1 MPGLFLAT
9 AVGNAGEVAI
19 VIAGAA
25 FAGALI
31 ASTLGL
37 PKIAG
42 YLVLGA
48 VVGPAGLDW
57 ISDPDSTRFAAE
69 LGVAMLIFVVG
80 VELSL
85 SELLHNLK
93 ASVLIAAGQFL
104 VVGGVVGLGALALGF
119 GGGGAFVLGGAA
131 GLSSTAA
138 GLALVVSLGRAR
150 RIAPIAVG
158 VLIVQD
164 IVAVI
169 LIGVV
174 PSLSTGEADELAVA
188 VFRVLLLVGL
198 AVPAVPV
205 AAWLAGIVFRFVA
218 IRVDRELFVIGLM
231 ATIAILA
238 AGAVQLGLS
247 VALGAFVA
255 GLVVS
260 QSGYAQSAIRETE
273 ALRDVFAAAF
283 FVSAGLLF
291 EPEALSA
298 EPGLAGLLVVST
310 VVLKFGVIAGMA
322 RLAGLDWGIAV
333 ALGVLLGNIG
343 EFSFVVASVAD
354 EAIVTADA
362 LGVVVFTVAV
372 SLLVT
377 AVLTAVGGRRDR
389 QGGLP
394 AGDAG
399 DAVVLIG
406 YGRLG
411 RRVAEELGKRSVP
424 LVVVERDPVLAGLAR
439 RDGYPAIWADA
450 GQRSTVRRLGGGR
463 VFIVTDGNV
472 QTANALVERLAVLA
486 PSARVVTLTAPEE
499 KLASLGLDLTIVDAD
514 RAASQNVAQA
524 VEEAL
529 ARVPEPFTVRSHGT
543 RIRFPYDRG
552 ALRPS
557 LRERLVNALLPPP
570 VRASDRC
577 PACNGRGR
585 RFASGTFTRCTVCGG
600 DGRRSGA

>member
-1 MPGLFLAT
+1 MPTLFLET
-9 AVGNAGEVAI
+9 GVGNAGQVAI
-19 VIAGAA
+19 VIAAAA
-25 FAGALI
+25 FAGALL
-31 ASTLGL
+31 ASTLGV

-42 YLVLGA
+42 YLVVGA
-48 VVGPAGLDW
+48 IVGPAGLDW
-57 ISDPDSTRFAAE
+57 ISDPDRTRFAAE

-85 SELLHNLK
+85 RELLHNLR
-93 ASVLIAAGQFL
+93 ASLLIAGGQFL
-104 VVGGVVGLGALALGF
+104 VVGALVGLGALALDV

-150 RIAPIAVG
+150 QIAPVAVG
-158 VLIVQD
+158 VLIAQD

-174 PSLSTGEADELAVA
+174 PSLTTGEADELAVA
-188 VFRVLLLVGL
+188 VFRVLLFVGL
-198 AVPAVPV
+198 AVPVVPI

-218 IRVDRELFVIGLM
+218 VRVDRELFVIGLM

-260 QSGYAQSAIRETE
+260 QSGYSQSAIRETE

-291 EPEALSA
+291 DPDALAA
-298 EPGLAGLLVVST
+298 EPGLAGLLVAGT
-310 VVLKFGVIAGMA
+310 VVVKFGAIALLA

-333 ALGVLLGNIG
+333 ALGVLLANIG
-343 EFSFVVASVAD
+343 EFSFVVVSVAD
-354 EAIVTADA
+354 EAVVSADA
-362 LGVVVFTVAV
+362 QGVVVFTVAV

-377 AVLTAVGGRRDR
+377 AGLTALGGRRERLD
-389 QGGLP
+389 GVP
-394 AGDAG
+394 DG
-399 DAVVLIG
+399 DAVVLVG

-411 RRVAEELGKRSVP
+411 RRVAEELRARNVP
-424 LVVVERDPVLAGLAR
+424 LVVVERDPVLAALAR

-450 GQRSTVRRLGGGR
+450 GQRATIKRLGGGR
-463 VFIVTDGNV
+463 VFVVTDGNV
-472 QTANALVERLAVLA
+472 QTANAFIERLAMLA
-486 PSARVVTLTAPEE
+486 PNARVVTLTAPEE

-514 RAASQNVAQA
+514 RAASLNVAQA
-524 VEEAL
+524 VQEAR
-529 ARVPEPFTVRSHGT
+529 ARPVEPFTVRSHGT
-543 RIRFPYDRG
+543 RIRFPYNRG
-552 ALRPS
+552 AIRQP
-557 LRERLVNALLPPP
+557 LRERLFNALLSPP
-570 VRASDRC
+570 VRTSDSC
-577 PACNGRGR
+577 AACNGRGR
-585 RFASGTFTRCTVCGG
+585 RFVNGTFTRCTVCGG
-600 DGRRSGA
+600 DGRRSSA

>member
-1 MPGLFLAT
+1 MPIVFIDT
-9 AVGNAGEVAI
+9 TVGGAGEVAI
-19 VIAGAA
+19 VIAAAA
-25 FAGALI
+25 FAGALM

-42 YLVLGA
+42 YLVVGA
-48 VVGPAGLDW
+48 LVGPAGLDW
-57 ISDPDSTRFAAE
+57 ISDPDRTRFAAE
-69 LGVAMLIFVVG
+69 LGVALLIFVVG

-85 SELLHNLK
+85 RELLHNLRP
-93 ASVLIAAGQFL
+93 SLIIAVGQFL
-104 VVGGVVGLGALALGF
+104 VVGAVVALGALAF
-119 GGGGAFVLGGAA
+119 GVSGGGAFVLGGAA

-138 GLALVVSLGRAR
+138 GLALVGSLARAR
-150 RIAPIAVG
+150 QIAPIAVG

-164 IVAVI
+164 VVAVI

-188 VFRVLLLVGL
+188 VLRVLFFVGL
-198 AVPAVPV
+198 AVPVIPV

-238 AGAVQLGLS
+238 ASAVQLGLS

-291 EPEALSA
+291 DPDALAA
-298 EPGLAGLLVVST
+298 EPGLAVLLVAGT
-310 VVLKFGVIAGMA
+310 VVVKFGAITVLG
-322 RLAGLDWGIAV
+322 RLAGLGWMVAAGLGI
-333 ALGVLLGNIG
+333 LLANVG

-354 EAIVTADA
+354 EGVVSADV

-377 AVLTAVGGRRDR
+377 ALLAALVGRRP
-389 QGGLP
+389 QGDGLP
-394 AGDAG
+394 AGDA
-399 DAVVLIG
+399 VVVIG

-411 RRVAEELGKRSVP
+411 RRVAAELKARAIP
-424 LVVVERDPVLAGLAR
+424 LVIVERDPVLASLAR
-439 RDGYPAIWADA
+439 RDGYAAIWADA
-450 GQRSTVRRLGGGR
+450 GQRSTVHRLGTGR
-463 VFIVTDGNV
+463 VFVVTDGDA
-472 QTANALVERLAVLA
+472 QTSNALIERLALLA
-486 PSARVVTLTAPEE
+486 PSARVVTLTIPEE
-499 KLASLGLDLTIVDAD
+499 RLATLGLDLTIVDAD
-514 RAASQNVAQA
+514 RTASQNVATA
-524 VEEAL
+524 VQEAL
-529 ARVPEPFTVRSHGT
+529 GRAAEPFTVRSHGT
-543 RIRFPYDRG
+543 RIRFPYDRRVT
-552 ALRPS
+552 RPS
-557 LRERLVNALLPPP
+557 LRDRLVGVFLSPPAR
-570 VRASDRC
+570 VGDAC

-585 RFASGTFTRCTVCGG
+585 RFANGTFTRCTVCGG
-600 DGRRSGA
+600 DGRRYTP

>member
-1 MPGLFLAT
+1 MPVLFLDT
-9 AVGNAGEVAI
+9 GVGNAGEVAI
-19 VIAGAA
+19 VIAAAA

-31 ASTLGL
+31 ASTFGI

-42 YLVLGA
+42 YLVVGA

-85 SELLHNLK
+85 GELLHNVR
-93 ASVLIAAGQFL
+93 ASLLIAVGQFV
-104 VVGGVVGLGALALGF
+104 VVGAVVGLGALALGF
-119 GGGGAFVLGGAA
+119 SGGGAFVLGGAA

-150 RIAPIAVG
+150 QIAPIAVG

-174 PSLSTGEADELAVA
+174 PSLTSGEAHELAVA
-188 VFRVLLLVGL
+188 VFRVVLFVAL
-198 AVPAVPV
+198 AVPVVPV
-205 AAWLAGIVFRFVA
+205 AAWFAGIVFRFVA
-218 IRVDRELFVIGLM
+218 VRVDRELFVIGLM

-260 QSGYAQSAIRETE
+260 QSGYAQSAVRETE

-291 EPEALSA
+291 DPDALAA
-298 EPGLAGLLVVST
+298 EPGLAALLVVGT
-310 VVLKFGVIAGMA
+310 VVVKFAVIGGMG
-322 RLAGLDWGIAV
+322 RLAGLDWSIAI
-333 ALGVLLGNIG
+333 ALAVLLANIG
-343 EFSFVVASVAD
+343 EFSFVVVSVAD
-354 EAIVTADA
+354 EAVVSADA
-362 LGVVVFTVAV
+362 RGVVVFTVAV

-377 AVLTAVGGRRDR
+377 AVLTALGGRREGRDVV
-389 QGGLP
+389 P
-394 AGDAG
+394 DGDA
-399 DAVVLIG
+399 AVLIG

-411 RRVAEELGKRSVP
+411 RRVAEELRARNVP
-424 LVVVERDPVLAGLAR
+424 LVVVERDPVLAALAR

-450 GQRSTVRRLGGGR
+450 GQRATIRRLGGGR
-463 VFIVTDGNV
+463 VFIITDGNV
-472 QTANALVERLAVLA
+472 QTANALVERLAALA
-486 PSARVVTLTAPEE
+486 PTARVVSLTAPEE

-514 RAASQNVAQA
+514 RAAGRNVAQA
-524 VEEAL
+524 VVEAM
-529 ARVPEPFTVRSHGT
+529 ARAPEPYTVRSHGA
-543 RIRFPYDRG
+543 RIRFPYDRRV
-552 ALRPS
+552 LRPS
-557 LRERLVNALLPPP
+557 FRERIVNALLAPP
-570 VRASDRC
+570 VRASDSC

-585 RFASGTFTRCTVCGG
+585 RFVSGTFTRCTVCGG
-600 DGRRSGA
+600 DGRRAGV